1 MVKNISHEHH
11 KDIDIEKKESIQIS
25 KKTLLYSLIILIIAA
40 LFLYYGLEYLPEK
53 NKVDNINT
61 YKKAIYDS
69 ILCQFTCPLLPSI
82 SQNTTV
88 FLPDQL
94 CQKICIAELKA
105 KNLNTT
111 KYSQQDLISDNL
123 ATDINNIILDCKN
136 LHTIKHPI
144 VNETSSNNTSQTI
157 PINTTA
163 YFPCV
168 KQGLNGLQDKYP
180 YIKDKEIENNTVS
193 T

>member
-1 MVKNISHEHH
+1 MIKNINHDHH
-11 KDIDIEKKESIQIS
+11 KNIPAEKKESIQIS
-25 KKTLLYSLIILIIAA
+25 KKTLLYGLLILIIAA
-40 LFLYYGLEYLPEK
+40 FFLFYSLKYLPEK
-53 NKVDNINT
+53 NKVSDINL
-61 YKKAIYDS
+61 YKKALYDS
-69 ILCQFTCPLLPSI
+69 ILCQFSCPLLPSK

-88 FLPDQL
+88 FLPDQI

-105 KNLNTT
+105 MNLNTT

-123 ATDINNIILDCKN
+123 ASDINNIILDCKN
-136 LHTIKHPI
+136 LYSIKQPI
-144 VNETSSNNTSQTI
+144 VNGTSSNNTSQTI

-168 KQGLNGLQDKYP
+168 KLGLIGLQDNYP
-180 YIKDKEIENNTVS
+180 YIIDIEKENNTMS